1 MKSENDFSGSRGQFL
16 YHLGAKHRLVEMF
29 ISLKEIEAGVA
40 VKDEASETPS
50 SANETPS
57 KDNPTAEN
65 EGEAE
70 VLIKDTEVDELL
82 DSASTTQE
90 APLPDED
97 EIDEDAF
104 KTACEELSA
113 CLTPQRKK

>member
-1 MKSENDFSGSRGQFL
+1 MNVKLFFKMKSENDFSGSRGQFL

-70 VLIKDTEVDELL
+70 VLIKDTGVDELL

-97 EIDEDAF
+97 EIDD
-104 KTACEELSA
+104 KCGHL
-113 CLTPQRKK
+113 L